1 MEKDRNSGSCT
12 SFVSEI
18 DRRSVERKKKLS
30 TYFAAVRETNN
41 KRHGRSKV
49 DGLEW
54 DGQTEDKDR

>member
-1 MEKDRNSGSCT
+1 M
-12 SFVSEI
+12 SEI